1 MPDKFPKET
10 RSKIMKAIKST
21 GTKLEVTVM
30 DALEKRGYRFVRN
43 DKELTGKPDLS
54 FKEIRTVVFVD
65 SCFWHGCPI
74 HYKRPKSNQEYW
86 DKKFER
92 NRARDE
98 VVNQHYIE
106 EGWGIMRVWEHEL
119 KEDFDGTIEDII
131 GFIEE
136 CREASLQ

>member
-1 MPDKFPKET
+1 MPDRFPKET

-30 DALEKRGYRFVRN
+30 DALEKRGYKFVRN

-54 FKEIRTVVFVD
+54 FKEIRTIIFVD

-136 CREASLQ
+136 CREVSLQ